1 MNMGERKIPP
11 DEKVKEVIK
20 EILKSRLK
28 VESQEELSYLV
39 LKKLKKED
47 KNFTLSPMRAK
58 RIALQIPEIEVKAK
72 TKKMPRMQKIEKCPI
87 CESSIQEIKVRNLLN
102 RAIVVGYRC
111 INCGYQSDLEAFMP
125 MKYIFILKQ
134 RYK

>member
-1 MNMGERKIPP
+1 VKGRKIPSE
-11 DEKVKEVIK
+11 EKVKEVIK

-28 VESQEELSYLV
+28 VESQEELSRLA
-39 LKKLKKED
+39 LIQLKKEN
-47 KNFTLSPMRAK
+47 KNFTLSPTRAK

-72 TKKMPRMQKIEKCPI
+72 TKKMPKMQKIEKCPI
-87 CESSIQEIKVRNLLN
+87 CGSSVQEIKVRNLLN

-111 INCGYQSDLEAFMP
+111 INCNYQSDLEAFMP

-134 RYK
+134 R